1 MARSMELLSFLQ
13 EMQKNP
19 ELCIVDVRGQGLMVA
34 VEFACDDGRQ
44 PAFTPHSSQ
53 GKLPP
58 RGIASKISKLC
69 AERGLLLLST
79 SVFEVVRFIPP
90 LNISS
95 EDLVAGLATFKQAV
109 TDVIQCG

>member
-1 MARSMELLSFLQ
+1 MELFTFLRDL
-13 EMQKNP
+13 QKKP
-19 ELCIVDVRGQGLMVA
+19 ELCIADVRGQGLMVA

-44 PAFTPHSSQ
+44 PAFKPHLSN

-58 RGIASKISKLC
+58 RGVASKISKLC

-79 SVFEVVRFIPP
+79 SVFEVIRFIPP

-95 EDLVAGLATFKQAV
+95 EDLAAGLAIFKQAV
-109 TDVIQCG
+109 TDVAKEA

>member
-1 MARSMELLSFLQ
+1 MARSQELLSFLRD
-13 EMQKNP
+13 MQKNP
-19 ELCIVDVRGQGLMVA
+19 EFCIVDVRGQGLMIG

-44 PAFTPHSSQ
+44 PTFTSK

-58 RGIASKISKLC
+58 RGAASKVSKLC

-95 EDLVAGLATFKQAV
+95 EELAAGLAIFKQAV
-109 TDVIQCG
+109 TDVVK

>member
-1 MARSMELLSFLQ
+1 
-13 EMQKNP
+13 MQKNP
-19 ELCIVDVRGQGLMVA
+19 ELGIVDVRGQGLMVA
-34 VEFACDDGRQ
+34 IELACDDGRL
-44 PAFTPHSSQ
+44 PAFKPHSSK

-58 RGIASKISKLC
+58 RGVASKVSKLC

-95 EDLVAGLATFKQAV
+95 EDLATGLVIFKQAV
-109 TDVIQCG
+109 TDVVECG